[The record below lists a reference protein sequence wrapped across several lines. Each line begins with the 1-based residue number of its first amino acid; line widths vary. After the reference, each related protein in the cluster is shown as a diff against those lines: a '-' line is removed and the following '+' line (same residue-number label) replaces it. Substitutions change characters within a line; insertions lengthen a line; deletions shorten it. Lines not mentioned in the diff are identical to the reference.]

1 MRLCV
6 SARNNQMKQEFWYV
20 VLQEDGTCA
29 IEQFDS
35 PSQTL
40 RDREQTKTPRQQWG
54 SYSSQ
59 QEAIAKRVGLIRA
72 GKCQPQ

>member
-1 MRLCV
+1 
-6 SARNNQMKQEFWYV
+6 MKQEFWYV

-29 IEQFDS
+29 IEQFD
-35 PSQTL
+35 
-40 RDREQTKTPRQQWG
+40 REQTKTPQKWG

-72 GKCQPQ
+72 GKCRPQ

>member
-1 MRLCV
+1 ME
-6 SARNNQMKQEFWYV
+6 QEFWYV
-20 VLQEDGTCA
+20 VLQQDGTCK

-35 PSQTL
+35 PQETL
-40 RDREQTKTPRQQWG
+40 DDREQTKTPEQQQWG

>member
-1 MRLCV
+1 MRFIR
-6 SARNNQMKQEFWYV
+6 ARNNQMKQEFWYV
-20 VLQEDGTCA
+20 IKQEDGTCA
-29 IEQFDS
+29 IKQFAS
-35 PSQTL
+35 
-40 RDREQTKTPRQQWG
+40 EQTKTPEQQQWG

>member
-1 MRLCV
+1 ME
-6 SARNNQMKQEFWYV
+6 KIEQEFWYV
-20 VLQEDGTCA
+20 VLQQDGTCA
-29 IEQFDS
+29 IEQFD
-35 PSQTL
+35 
-40 RDREQTKTPRQQWG
+40 REQTKTPEQQQWG